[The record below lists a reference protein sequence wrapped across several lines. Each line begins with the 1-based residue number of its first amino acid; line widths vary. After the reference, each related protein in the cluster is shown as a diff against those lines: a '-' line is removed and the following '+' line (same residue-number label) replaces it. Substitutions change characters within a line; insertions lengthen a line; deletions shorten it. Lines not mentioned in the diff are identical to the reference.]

1 VTSLLALVAA
11 GCFPPDLGDG
21 AIACGANGA
30 CPPKYFCHSDQ
41 RCWKT
46 PDTSGG
52 SDMSIDGGGGAMDM
66 TMQDLA
72 GADLTMCMKAACG
85 NRNCGMIPDGCGG
98 VESCGMM
105 CPAQQSC
112 GGGNPGMANVCA
124 PGKMCT
130 PRQQCQFGSDC
141 GLISDGCSAVLDC
154 GMCPSPKTCGADHMC
169 H

>member
-1 VTSLLALVAA
+1 MTSLLALVAA

-46 PDTSGG
+46 PQT
-52 SDMSIDGGGGAMDM
+52 GGGGDMAMADAAASDM
-66 TMQDLA
+66 MSDDLA
-72 GADLTMCMKAACG
+72 GGDLACMKAACG
-85 NRNCGMIPDGCGG
+85 SRNCGMIPDNCGG
-98 VESCGMM
+98 VEPCGGS

-112 GGGNPGMANVCA
+112 GGGMPGMANVCA
-124 PGKMCT
+124 AGKTCT
-130 PRQQCQFGSDC
+130 PIVCQAGSDC
-141 GLISDGCSAVLDC
+141 GLVSDGCSAVLDC
-154 GMCPSPKTCGADHMC
+154 GMCLDQKICGADHKC